1 MPEPLSVEFA
11 NTRFAHRGELREG
24 LGSVDDLLRWL
35 RAHDLPVDE
44 RTAPAQV
51 AAAVALRD
59 AVRAVFTAV
68 LAGTAPDP
76 APLNHAAAAAPRW
89 PTLTTRLDLVE
100 HSTATG
106 LDAAF
111 AAVATDAIRL
121 LAGTGRAELRACPAA
136 GCVLFFV
143 RDHPRRE
150 WCSAACGNRTRAAR
164 HYERRRT
171 R

>member
-11 NTRFAHRGELREG
+11 NTRFRQRGELREA
-24 LGSVDDLLRWL
+24 LDSVDGLRRWL
-35 RAHDLPVDE
+35 REHDLSAGHRLGLSD
-44 RTAPAQV
+44 V
-51 AAAVALRD
+51 AEAVALRD

-68 LAGTAPDP
+68 LAGAEPDP
-76 APLNHAAAAAPRW
+76 APLNRATAAAPRW
-89 PTLTTRLDLVE
+89 LALTTRLDLVE

-106 LDAAF
+106 IDAAL

-121 LAGTGRAELRACPAA
+121 LAGPRRAELRACPAA

-164 HYERRRT
+164 HYERHRAR
-171 R
+171 